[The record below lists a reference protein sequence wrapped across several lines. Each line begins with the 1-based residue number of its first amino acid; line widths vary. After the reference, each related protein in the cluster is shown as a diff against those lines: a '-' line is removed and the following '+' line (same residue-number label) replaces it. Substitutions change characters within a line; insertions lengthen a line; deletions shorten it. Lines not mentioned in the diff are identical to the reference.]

1 LSAFDAVRRFSWG
14 DTVDLITRDDVE
26 VLEHT
31 VADELTAV
39 SEAWDWFENLV
50 GLRGRKMFARVNET
64 TGTYTVCTPRK
75 PADSFDLTVGVLPG
89 GRYRRTVL
97 EGQPPSLYGRIGP
110 AMEELKASGPWDSS
124 RPLVEFYRRH
134 TVIEL
139 WVPVS

>member
-1 LSAFDAVRRFSWG
+1 MSVMID
-14 DTVDLITRDDVE
+14 RDDIE

-31 VADELTAV
+31 VADEVTAM

-50 GLRGRKMFARVNET
+50 GLKGRRMFARIDET
-64 TGTYTVCTPRK
+64 AGTYTVCTPRK
-75 PADSFDLTVGVLPG
+75 PGDAFDLNVGVLPG

-97 EGQPPSLYGRIGP
+97 EGEPPALYGRIGP
-110 AMEELKASGPWDSS
+110 AMEELKALGPWDSS
-124 RPLVEFYRRH
+124 RPLIEFYRRH